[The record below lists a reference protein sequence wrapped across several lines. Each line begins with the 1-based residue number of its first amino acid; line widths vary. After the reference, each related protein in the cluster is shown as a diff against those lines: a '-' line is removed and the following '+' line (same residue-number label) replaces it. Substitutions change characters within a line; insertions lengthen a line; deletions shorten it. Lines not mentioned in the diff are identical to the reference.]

1 MQAQSDAD
9 TNSPVSPSKT
19 GLPLLAL
26 GAIGV
31 VFGDIGTSPL
41 YAMKEAFVGHHPLAV
56 NELHVF
62 GILSLIFWALMLI
75 VTLKYVLL
83 ALRADNQGEGG
94 AFALLALLSRETSG
108 PWLTPVLVT
117 LGVLAASLFYG
128 DAVIT
133 PAISVLSAAE
143 GLTVINPELAP
154 FVLPTA
160 SAMLIALFA
169 VQFRGTG
176 GLGKAFGPVVLVYF
190 LTLAGLG
197 VLNIGEN
204 PAILGALNPA
214 WAVRFFVSEPSLAF
228 LALGSIFLAVTG
240 AEALYADLGHF
251 GRRAIGISWLML
263 VYPCLML
270 NYLGQGALVIE
281 TPAAIANPFFLMAPE
296 ALRIPLLILT
306 MAATIIA
313 SQAVITGAFSLTHQ
327 AIQLGYLPRLRV
339 RHTNA
344 AEMGQIYIPLIN
356 WALLV
361 MVLVLVWGFQSSS
374 SLAAAYGIAVTGTM
388 VITTCMLGVLVIR
401 VWRWPPLLGGAV
413 IAGLFAVEGV
423 FFFSNAMKVLEG
435 GWVPIVL
442 AILIFVLLTTW
453 ARGRAI
459 MREALQRNPLPLNIF
474 IKSARSS
481 ARCAQGTA
489 IFLTASDEGVPSA
502 LYHNLKH
509 NQVLHERVILLN
521 VRVEPVPI
529 VPEQERL
536 IFRPCEAGFFRMTLR
551 YGFAEEMDVPRDLLL
566 FEDPSGPIKPELTSY
581 FLGRQKPIATR
592 EIKSMALWREHLFA
606 WLLRTS
612 ESAMDY
618 FRLPTDRVIEIGS
631 QLRI

>member
-1 MQAQSDAD
+1 MQAQSHAD

-176 GLGKAFGPVVLVYF
+176 GVGKAFGPVVLVYF

-251 GRRAIGISWLML
+251 GRRAIGISWLTL

-296 ALRIPLLILT
+296 ALRIPLLILA

-339 RHTNA
+339 RHLS
-344 AEMGQIYIPLIN
+344 LIH
-356 WALLV
+356 
-361 MVLVLVWGFQSSS
+361 
-374 SLAAAYGIAVTGTM
+374 I
-388 VITTCMLGVLVIR
+388 
-401 VWRWPPLLGGAV
+401 
-413 IAGLFAVEGV
+413 
-423 FFFSNAMKVLEG
+423 
-435 GWVPIVL
+435 
-442 AILIFVLLTTW
+442 
-453 ARGRAI
+453 
-459 MREALQRNPLPLNIF
+459 
-474 IKSARSS
+474 
-481 ARCAQGTA
+481 
-489 IFLTASDEGVPSA
+489 
-502 LYHNLKH
+502 
-509 NQVLHERVILLN
+509 
-521 VRVEPVPI
+521 
-529 VPEQERL
+529 
-536 IFRPCEAGFFRMTLR
+536 
-551 YGFAEEMDVPRDLLL
+551 
-566 FEDPSGPIKPELTSY
+566 
-581 FLGRQKPIATR
+581 
-592 EIKSMALWREHLFA
+592 
-606 WLLRTS
+606 
-612 ESAMDY
+612 
-618 FRLPTDRVIEIGS
+618 
-631 QLRI
+631 